1 MIADPRLSSPLSGT
15 NDLPDDPVRMRV
27 RADPQVTWAE
37 MHPSTAGEGTLS
49 ELSVV
54 RSSSGGWSLPHP
66 GDVVYWLL
74 CLACFSLLLL
84 AVI

>member
-1 MIADPRLSSPLSGT
+1 MIADPRLSSPLSCT

-27 RADPQVTWAE
+27 RAEPQVTWAE
-37 MHPSTAGEGTLS
+37 MHPSTAGEAALS
-49 ELSVV
+49 ELSVA
-54 RSSSGGWSLPHP
+54 RSASGNWSLPHP